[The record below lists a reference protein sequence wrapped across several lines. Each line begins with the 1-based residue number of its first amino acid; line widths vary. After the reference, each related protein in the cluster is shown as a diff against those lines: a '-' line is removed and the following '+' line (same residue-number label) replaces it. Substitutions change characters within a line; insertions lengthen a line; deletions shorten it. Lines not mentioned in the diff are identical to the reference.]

1 MPSPNAEAASLRAL
15 VTAPASSAASAT
27 SRMPRPPPPNA
38 ALTSSGNP
46 TASAAAARSPW
57 LVTVIPGSTGTPA
70 SAIAALA
77 ATLSPIAAM
86 VSGAGP
92 TKISPASEQARENAA
107 FSDKN
112 P

>member
-15 VTAPASSAASAT
+15 VTAPASSAGSAT

-38 ALTSSGNP
+38 ALTRSGKP
-46 TASAAAARSPW
+46 TLAAAADRSPSP
-57 LVTVIPGSTGTPA
+57 VTVIPGSTGTPA
-70 SAIAALA
+70 SAIAAFA

-92 TKISPASEQARENAA
+92 TKISPASAQARAKAA

>member
-1 MPSPNAEAASLRAL
+1 MPSPNADAASLRAL
-15 VTAPASSAASAT
+15 WTAAGRSAGSAT

-38 ALTSSGNP
+38 ALTSSGKP
-46 TASAAAARSPW
+46 TVSAAAARSPS

-70 SAIAALA
+70 LAIRALA
-77 ATLSPIAAM
+77 VTLSPIAAI

-92 TKISPASEQARENAA
+92 TKISPASAQARANAA